1 MQEIFTLLLSTIVPK
16 IRRRAWLELEV
27 LVLRHQLVVL
37 ERRQTSRPRLTSADR
52 LFWVWIYRLWPRCLD
67 AVVIVKPETVIR
79 WHRRGFR
86 LFWKWKSRPRR
97 RGRPRTALE
106 VRDLIRRMSRENPL
120 WGAPR
125 IHGEILKLGID
136 IAQSTVARYM
146 VRHSRPP
153 SQTWRTFLTNH
164 AEGLASVDLF
174 VVPTAA
180 FRLLFAFIALC
191 HSRRRLVHV
200 NVTQR
205 PTAAWLARQITEAFP
220 WDSAPGYLI
229 RDRDGAYGIAFRDRL
244 RAMDNCEVLT
254 APRSPWQNAYAERVI
269 GSIRRECLDHVIV
282 LNERH
287 LRRILSSY
295 LDYYHR
301 SRTHLSLEKDCP
313 EPRAVQP
320 PGTGRIVVMP
330 QVGGLHHRY
339 ERLAA

>member
-1 MQEIFTLLLSTIVPK
+1 MQEIFTLLISTIVTK

-27 LVLRHQLVVL
+27 LALRHQLVVL

-52 LFWVWIYRLWPRCLD
+52 LFWAWIYRLWPRCLD

-86 LFWKWKSRPRR
+86 LFWRWKSRPRR

-106 VRDLIRRMSRENPL
+106 IRDLIRRISRENPL

-125 IHGEILKLGID
+125 VHGEILKLGID

-180 FRLLFAFIALC
+180 FRLLYAFIVLG
-191 HSRRRLVHV
+191 HSRRRLVHF
-200 NVTQR
+200 NVTQH

-220 WDSAPGYLI
+220 WDSAPKHLI
-229 RDRDGAYGIAFRDRL
+229 RDRDGAFGTTFRDRL
-244 RAMDNCEVLT
+244 RAMDICEVLT
-254 APRSPWQNAYAERVI
+254 APRSPWQTAYVERVI
-269 GSIRRECLDHVIV
+269 GSIRRERLDHVIV
-282 LNERH
+282 LNEHH

-330 QVGGLHHRY
+330 QLGGLHHRY